1 MALQLKTVPP
11 PQGARWLRDGFR
23 LFARAPLAFS
33 LMFVVFLAAA
43 VISSA
48 IPLVGPLLMLAALP
62 MLSLGFMVAA
72 ESALGGGP
80 VHPGQFVT
88 PLRGDATRRRSLLV
102 LCGVYGLATI
112 AIMLLSDWVDG
123 GAFDRLQRLMAE
135 GDKAAEIDALVSE
148 PSFTWGLFTRFG
160 LATLLSLPFWHAPA
174 LVHWGAQR
182 PAQALFSSTLA
193 VWRSKGAF
201 LVYSLAWL
209 GIIVL
214 FGVVTALMFR
224 LLGAG
229 QMAGLIALPAGLI
242 FSTVF
247 YVSLLFTFNDSFG
260 GTNAVVKE
268 P

>member
-1 MALQLKTVPP
+1 MSLQLKSVPP
-11 PQGARWLRDGFR
+11 PQGARWLRDAFR

-33 LMFVVFLAAA
+33 LMFVVFLASA

-48 IPLVGPLLMLAALP
+48 IPVLGPLLMLAALP

-80 VHPGQFVT
+80 VHPGQFVS
-88 PLRGDATRRRSLLV
+88 PLRRDPARRRSLVV
-102 LCGVYGLATI
+102 LCGVYGLATV
-112 AIMLLSDWVDG
+112 AIMLVSDWVDG

-135 GDKAAEIDALVSE
+135 GDKAAEIDTLVAD
-148 PSFTWGLFTRFG
+148 PSFAWGLIVRFG
-160 LATLLSLPFWHAPA
+160 LAALLSVPFWHAPA
-174 LVHWGAQR
+174 LVHWGAQG

-201 LVYSLAWL
+201 LVYALAWF
-209 GIIVL
+209 GIIVV
-214 FGVVTALMFR
+214 FGVVTAVMFR
-224 LLGAG
+224 LLGMG

-260 GTNAVVKE
+260 GTNAVVNE